1 MKRNKLGSFLLA
13 MAISLGLWLYV
24 VNYIN
29 TTHEQTLYNVPVGLE
44 GKSILT
50 ADRGLMLLSEDDYR
64 VNITVSGSRQ
74 DVSKINAGN
83 IQVVANLSKIE
94 EPGEHRL
101 NYDVIYP
108 GDVPSGAVKA
118 KRDPDWITVV
128 VARKKTKEIPVTVTY
143 EGDVPADYIKDTAA
157 LELDHSYVEIT
168 GPEDVVDQID
178 HADITIDCTG
188 RTESI
193 YESFRYVLQ
202 DQHNEPVD
210 AGWITTNVS
219 EVRVYLPVVMVKKIP
234 LTVTLVDGGGA
245 TEATTKLTVD
255 PAYISISGSETALAA
270 MEELNLGIIELAQI
284 TEDQTLTFDITL
296 PEGVT
301 NVSNLPTATVNISFP
316 KLATREFT
324 ITEFEQVNLAPGMK
338 WETLTK
344 QLTITVRGLK
354 SEVQRLNAADIIAR
368 VDLGAVENTSAVEPD
383 IIFPKSYESLGVL
396 GSYSVSVQVTPAEP
410 VTEE

>member
-29 TTHEQTLYNVPVGLE
+29 TTHEQTLYNVAVGLE
-44 GKSILT
+44 GKSMLT
-50 ADRGLMLLSEDDYR
+50 DRGFMILSEDDYR

-83 IQVVANLSKIE
+83 IQAVADLSKID
-94 EPGEHRL
+94 EPGEHNL
-101 NYDVIYP
+101 TYSVIYP
-108 GDVPSGAVKA
+108 GDVPTGAVSSQK
-118 KRDPDWITVV
+118 DPDRVTVV

-157 LELDHSYVEIT
+157 LELDHPYVEIT
-168 GPEDVVDQID
+168 GPEEVVDQID
-178 HADITIDCTG
+178 HAAIVIDCNG

-193 YESFRYVLQ
+193 YESFRFELQ
-202 DQHNEPVD
+202 DQQNEPVD
-210 AGWITTNVS
+210 AGFITTDVS
-219 EVRVYLPVVMVKKIP
+219 EVRVYLPVVMVKKLP

-245 TEATTKLTVD
+245 TEATTKLTID
-255 PAYISISGSETALAA
+255 PAHISISGSETALAA
-270 MEELNLGIIELAQI
+270 MEELNLGIIDLSQI
-284 TEDQTLTFDITL
+284 TRDQELTYEITL

-301 NVSNLPTATVNISFP
+301 NVSNLPTATVSISFP

-324 ITEFEQVNLAPGMK
+324 ITEFEQVNLAAGMK
-338 WETLTK
+338 WEALTK

-368 VDLGAVENTSAVEPD
+368 VDLSGVENTSAVEPD

-396 GSYSVSVQVTPAEP
+396 GSYSVSVQVSPVEAIAE
-410 VTEE
+410 E

>member
-94 EPGEHRL
+94 EPGEHKL

-202 DQHNEPVD
+202 DQQNEPVD
-210 AGWITTNVS
+210 AAWITTNVS
-219 EVRVYLPVVMVKKIP
+219 EVRVYLPVVMVKKLP

-270 MEELNLGIIELAQI
+270 MEELNLGIIDLAQI
-284 TEDQTLTFDITL
+284 TEDQALTFDITL

-301 NVSNLPTATVNISFP
+301 NVSNLPTATVSISFP

-324 ITEFEQVNLAPGMK
+324 ITEFEQVNLAAGMK
-338 WETLTK
+338 WEALTK
-344 QLTITVRGLK
+344 QLTITVRGIK

-368 VDLGAVENTSAVEPD
+368 IDLGAVENTSAVEPD

-396 GSYSVSVQVTPAEP
+396 GSYSVSVQVTPLETA
-410 VTEE
+410 TEE

>member
-13 MAISLGLWLYV
+13 VAIALGLWLYV
-24 VNYIN
+24 VNYID
-29 TTHEQTLYNVPVGLE
+29 TDYELTLDNVSVGLE

-50 ADRGLMLLSEDDYR
+50 ADRGLMILSEDEYR
-64 VNITVSGSRQ
+64 VSITVSGNRQ
-74 DVSKINAGN
+74 DVIKINSGN
-83 IQVVANLSKIE
+83 IQVVADLSKIE
-94 EPGEHRL
+94 EPGEHKL
-101 NYDVIYP
+101 TYSIILP
-108 GDVPSGAVKA
+108 GDVPSGAVSYQQ
-118 KRDPDWITVV
+118 DPDRITVV
-128 VARKKTKEIPVTVTY
+128 VARKKTKEIPVSVTY

-157 LELDHSYVEIT
+157 LELDHTYVEIT

-178 HADITIDCTG
+178 HAAISVDCTG

-202 DQHNEPVD
+202 DQRGEPVD
-210 AGWITTNVS
+210 AAWITTNVS
-219 EVRVYLPVVMVKKIP
+219 EVKVYLPVVMVKKIP

-245 TEATTKLTVD
+245 TEATTKLTID
-255 PAYISISGSETALAA
+255 PAHISISGSETALAA

-284 TEDQTLTFDITL
+284 TKDQELTFDITL

-301 NVSNLPTATVNISFP
+301 NVSNLPTATVSIAFP

-324 ITEFEQVNLAPGMK
+324 ITEFEQVNLTAGMK
-338 WETLTK
+338 WESLTK

-354 SEVQRLNAADIIAR
+354 AEVQRLNAADIIAQ
-368 VDLGAVENTSAVEPD
+368 VDLSGVENTSAVEPD

-396 GSYSVSVQVTPAEP
+396 GSYSVSVQVMPMET

>member
-13 MAISLGLWLYV
+13 LVISLGLWLYV

-29 TTHEQTLYNVPVGLE
+29 TTHEQTLYNVSVGLE
-44 GKSILT
+44 GKSMLT
-50 ADRGLMLLSEDDYR
+50 ERGFMILSEDEHR

-83 IQVVANLSKIE
+83 IQLVADLSKIE
-94 EPGEHRL
+94 EPGEHKL
-101 NYDVIYP
+101 TYNVIYP
-108 GDVPSGAVKA
+108 GDVPTGAVSSQK
-118 KRDPDWITVV
+118 DPDRVTVV

-219 EVRVYLPVVMVKKIP
+219 EVRVYLPVVMVKKLP

-301 NVSNLPTATVNISFP
+301 NVSNLPTATVTISFP

-396 GSYSVSVQVTPAEP
+396 GSYSVSVQVTPVEP

>member
-13 MAISLGLWLYV
+13 LVISLGLWLYV

-74 DVSKINAGN
+74 NVSKINAGN

-94 EPGEHRL
+94 EPGEHKL
-101 NYDVIYP
+101 TYDVIFP
-108 GDVPSGAVKA
+108 GDVPTDTVSAQK
-118 KRDPDWITVV
+118 DPDRITVV

-178 HADITIDCTG
+178 HADIAIDCTG

-210 AGWITTNVS
+210 AGFITTNVS

-245 TEATTKLTVD
+245 TAATTKYTVE
-255 PAYISISGSETALAA
+255 PSHISISGSETALADL
-270 MEELNLGIIELAQI
+270 EELNLGIIDLSQI
-284 TEDQTLTFDITL
+284 TKDQELTFEITL

-301 NVSNLPTATVNISFP
+301 NVTNLPTATVSISFP

-324 ITEFEQVNLAPGMK
+324 ISEFEQVNLAAGMK
-338 WETLTK
+338 WECLTK

-368 VDLGAVENTSAVEPD
+368 VDLSAVENTSAVEPD

-396 GSYSVSVQVTPAEP
+396 GSYSVSVQVTPVEAA
-410 VTEE
+410 TEE

>member
-94 EPGEHRL
+94 EPGEHKL

-202 DQHNEPVD
+202 DQQNEPVD
-210 AGWITTNVS
+210 AAWITTNVS
-219 EVRVYLPVVMVKKIP
+219 EVRVYLPVVMVKKLP

-245 TEATTKLTVD
+245 AEATTKLTVD

-270 MEELNLGIIELAQI
+270 MEELNLGIIDLAQI
-284 TEDQTLTFDITL
+284 TEDQELTFDINL

-301 NVSNLPTATVNISFP
+301 NVSNLPTATVSISFP

-324 ITEFEQVNLAPGMK
+324 ITEFEQVNLASGMK
-338 WETLTK
+338 WEALTK

-396 GSYSVSVQVTPAEP
+396 GSYSVSVQVTPLET

>member
-50 ADRGLMLLSEDDYR
+50 ADRGLMLLSEDTYR

-94 EPGEHRL
+94 EPGEHKL

-157 LELDHSYVEIT
+157 LELDHTYVEIT
-168 GPEDVVDQID
+168 GPEEVVDQID
-178 HADITIDCTG
+178 HAAIAINCNG

-210 AGWITTNVS
+210 AGFITTNVS

-245 TEATTKLTVD
+245 TGDTTKLSFEPTH
-255 PAYISISGSETALAA
+255 ITISGGETALAA
-270 MEELNLGIIELAQI
+270 MEELNLGIIELAQL
-284 TEDQTLTFDITL
+284 TKDQDLTFDITL

-301 NVSNLPTATVNISFP
+301 NISNLPTATVSISFP

-324 ITEFEQVNLAPGMK
+324 ITEFEQVNLAGGMK
-338 WETLTK
+338 WECLTK

-368 VDLGAVENTSAVEPD
+368 VDLNGVENTSAVEPD

-396 GSYSVSVQVTPAEP
+396 GSYSVSVQVTPQET

>member
-24 VNYIN
+24 VTYIN
-29 TTHEQTLYNVPVGLE
+29 TAHEQTLYNVPVGLE

-50 ADRGLMLLSEDDYR
+50 ADRGLMLLSEDTYR

-94 EPGEHRL
+94 EPGEHKL

-157 LELDHSYVEIT
+157 LELDHTYVEIT
-168 GPEDVVDQID
+168 GPEEVVDQID
-178 HADITIDCTG
+178 HAAIAINCNG

-193 YESFRYVLQ
+193 YESFRYELQ

-210 AGWITTNVS
+210 AGFITTNVS

-245 TEATTKLTVD
+245 TGDTTKLSFEPSHIT
-255 PAYISISGSETALAA
+255 ISGGETALAA
-270 MEELNLGIIELAQI
+270 MEELNLGIIELAQL
-284 TEDQTLTFDITL
+284 TKDQDLTFDITL

-301 NVSNLPTATVNISFP
+301 NISNLPTATVSISFP

-324 ITEFEQVNLAPGMK
+324 ITEFEQVNLAAGMK
-338 WETLTK
+338 WESLTK

-368 VDLGAVENTSAVEPD
+368 VDLNGVENTSAVEPD

-396 GSYSVSVQVTPAEP
+396 GSYSVSVQVTPQET

>member
-13 MAISLGLWLYV
+13 LVISLGLWLYV
-24 VNYIN
+24 VTYIN

-74 DVSKINAGN
+74 EVSKINAGN
-83 IQVVANLSKIE
+83 IQVVADLSKIE
-94 EPGEHRL
+94 EPGEHNL

-108 GDVPSGAVKA
+108 GDVPTGTVNA

-128 VARKKTKEIPVTVTY
+128 VARKKTKEIPITVTY

-157 LELDHSYVEIT
+157 LELDHTYVEIT

-178 HADITIDCTG
+178 HAAISIDCNG

-193 YESFRYVLQ
+193 YESFRYVLLNQ
-202 DQHNEPVD
+202 SGEPVD

-219 EVRVYLPVVMVKKIP
+219 EVKVYLPVVMVKKIP

-245 TEATTKLTVD
+245 TEATTKLTID
-255 PAYISISGSETALAA
+255 PAHISISGSESALAA
-270 MEELNLGIIELAQI
+270 IEELNLGIIDLAQL
-284 TEDQTLTFDITL
+284 TKDQELTFDITL
-296 PEGVT
+296 PGGVT
-301 NVSNLPTATVNISFP
+301 NVSNLPTATVSIAFP

-324 ITEFEQVNLAPGMK
+324 ITEFEPVNLAAGMK
-338 WETLTK
+338 WESLTK

-354 SEVQRLNAADIIAR
+354 AEVQRLNAADIIAR
-368 VDLGAVENTSAVEPD
+368 VDLAGVENTSAVEPD
-383 IIFPKSYESLGVL
+383 IILPKSYESLGVL
-396 GSYSVSVQVTPAEP
+396 GSYSVSVQVTPVET

>member
-13 MAISLGLWLYV
+13 LVISLGLWLYV
-24 VNYIN
+24 VSYID

-74 DVSKINAGN
+74 EVSKINAGN

-94 EPGEHRL
+94 EPGEHNL

-108 GDVPSGAVKA
+108 GDVPTGTVNA

-128 VARKKTKEIPVTVTY
+128 VARKKTKEIPVTVAY

-157 LELDHSYVEIT
+157 LELDHTYVEIT

-178 HADITIDCTG
+178 HAAISIDCNG

-193 YESFRYVLQ
+193 YESFRFELQ
-202 DQHNEPVD
+202 DLQNEPVD
-210 AGWITTNVS
+210 AEWITTNVS
-219 EVRVYLPVVMVKKIP
+219 EVKVYLPVVMVKKLP

-245 TEATTKLTVD
+245 TAATTKLSID

-270 MEELNLGIIELAQI
+270 MEELDLGIIELAQI
-284 TEDQTLTFDITL
+284 TKDQELTFDITL
-296 PEGVT
+296 PEGIT
-301 NVSNLPTATVNISFP
+301 NVSNLPTATVSISFP
-316 KLATREFT
+316 KLSTREFT
-324 ITEFEQVNLAPGMK
+324 ITEFDQTHLAPGMK
-338 WETLTK
+338 WESLTK

-354 SEVQRLNAADIIAR
+354 AEVQRLNAADIIAR
-368 VDLGAVENTSAVEPD
+368 VDLSGVENTSAVEPD

-396 GSYSVSVQVTPAEP
+396 GSYSVSVQVTPLEA